1 MVKEMEE
8 MKVYQFNKHPSPLFT
23 SLVCS
28 YMVSNSSSL
37 FMLISNLILLYNM
50 DMQRHF
56 KMCFFMSM

>member
-1 MVKEMEE
+1 MVKEME
-8 MKVYQFNKHPSPLFT
+8 VYQCNNPPSPLFT

-28 YMVSNSSSL
+28 HMVSNSSSL

-56 KMCFFMSM
+56 NMCFFMSM